1 MNPKLSKAAEA
12 DNVSLG
18 QYGAAY
24 LTDTSTYTPPEGKV
38 VVAIQFTQNSTFD
51 DADATVGV
59 EDLWP
64 DPGQGGPG
72 TNSAAIP
79 TADVFPAGLTIYGR
93 WSAVA
98 LDSGAAMLYLAMAN

>member
-1 MNPKLSKAAEA
+1 MNPKLSKTHEA

-24 LTDTSTYTPPEGKV
+24 LSDTSTYTPPVGKV
-38 VVAIQFTQNSTFD
+38 VVAIQFIQDSTFD

-64 DPGQGGPG
+64 DHGQGGPG
-72 TNSAAIP
+72 TNSDAIP
-79 TADVFPAGLTIYGR
+79 AADTFKAGTTIYGR

-98 LDSGAAMLYLAMAN
+98 LDTGAAMLYLAMAN